1 MNSCGHHH
9 LGAIGILGVDK
20 NGEEW
25 YQVTLGGRQGND
37 ARIGEVIGRSFAATE
52 VPDAIERLIA
62 TYLAHRHADERF
74 IDTFDRIGEEPFR
87 NAAYPHPRQSRR
99 VANG

>member
-25 YQVTLGGRQGND
+25 YQITLGGAQGN
-37 ARIGEVIGRSFAATE
+37 AAAIGQVIGRSFAAAE
-52 VPDAIERLIA
+52 VADVVEKLIE
-62 TYLAHRHADERF
+62 TYLARRHADETF
-74 IDTFDRIGEEPFR
+74 NDTVRRIGLEPFR
-87 NAAYPHPRQSRR
+87 ASVYANVTHERR
-99 VANG
+99 IANG

>member
-25 YQVTLGGRQGND
+25 YQVTLGGRQGNG
-37 ARIGEVIGRSFAATE
+37 ARIGEVIGRAFAAAE
-52 VPDAIERLIA
+52 IPAAVERLIEN
-62 TYLAHRHADERF
+62 YLAHRHADERF
-74 IDTFDRIGEEPFR
+74 IDTLDRIGAESFR
-87 NAAYPHPRQSRR
+87 AAAYSNPQPSRR
-99 VANG
+99 VVNG